1 MASSF
6 LIRKTIDRN
15 LRFDS
20 LGMNYAPIEGGP
32 PPVRQLIKMHHP
44 PRRKCSQLAC
54 YVLWNRPSYIS
65 YTTFGHK
72 MKLTAKFS
80 MLKLVL
86 GLNHKL
92 FCESWFLF
100 SVRVN
105 VTCHRMIMSSKNF
118 SDGSNTILSNIEER
132 TRTSFY
138 EHRTNSNVF
147 IYWWSKLEHQT
158 NRHRTWNLKGLH
170 SIY

>member
-54 YVLWNRPSYIS
+54 YVLWNRPSFIS

-86 GLNHKL
+86 GLNHKR
-92 FCESWFLF
+92 FCDSWFLF
-100 SVRVN
+100 LVRVN
-105 VTCHRMIMSSKNF
+105 VTCHRIIMSSKNF
-118 SDGSNTILSNIEER
+118 SDGSNTILSNIEQ
-132 TRTSFY
+132 TQTCSSIDDQNSNTKQTDID
-138 EHRTNSNVF
+138 HRT
-147 IYWWSKLEHQT
+147 
-158 NRHRTWNLKGLH
+158 
-170 SIY
+170 

>member
-80 MLKLVL
+80 MLKLVF
-86 GLNHKL
+86 GLNHKR
-92 FCESWFLF
+92 FCFWFD
-100 SVRVN
+100 VRVN
-105 VTCHRMIMSSKNF
+105 VTLHRIIISRSHF
-118 SDGSNTILSNIEER
+118 SDGSHHLIEHQMNSNIIF
-132 TRTSFY
+132 RTSNKLKCVHLLGVHLLVI
-138 EHRTNSNVF
+138 E
-147 IYWWSKLEHQT
+147 LEHPIF
-158 NRHRTWNLKGLH
+158 GFE
-170 SIY
+170 